1 MQFTRFTP
9 RRVLTALLLAPTI
22 LWGAAHAQTPAEV
35 APNPGFYLSGGIGI
49 EGREAMR
56 AERKAYNLRLAF
68 AQSGSGAYVTG
79 VRVSITPQ
87 GQREALETIEDA
99 GPLLYVH
106 LQPGT
111 YRVQASYGGQ
121 TRTFPVRLG
130 KSGLDRVVLWPAE
143 KS

>member
-1 MQFTRFTP
+1 MQSIRFTSL
-9 RRVLTALLLAPTI
+9 RVLAALLASAVVSLTAQ
-22 LWGAAHAQTPAEV
+22 AQTPAAV
-35 APNPGFYLSGGIGI
+35 APNPGFYLSGGIGV

-68 AQSGSGAYVTG
+68 AQSGSGAYITG

-87 GQREALETIEDA
+87 GKREALETIEDA
-99 GPLLYVH
+99 GPMLYVR

-111 YRVQASYGGQ
+111 YRISASYAEQ
-121 TRTFPVRLG
+121 TRAFSVRVG
-130 KSGLDRVVLWPAE
+130 AGGVDRVLYWPAE